1 MWRLVY
7 GFPLIPMTLQLFL
20 CLMPFKTEPID
31 FCIQQGNDAG
41 AMYMIER
48 VFRPRDK
55 TADRIK
61 VLN

>member
-1 MWRLVY
+1 
-7 GFPLIPMTLQLFL
+7 
-20 CLMPFKTEPID
+20 MPFKTEPID

-61 VLN
+61 VLT